1 MAEDRTLA
9 TELESR
15 EVAEQA
21 REQEWGKSSFARAL
35 FEGRLDLESFRRAR
49 SPQLNSQ
56 PMILCGVI
64 ELDPRVEPIHAFH

>member
-1 MAEDRTLA
+1 MAEDRKLA

-35 FEGRLDLESFRRAR
+35 FEGRLDLDLIYPFPEPDADERQRAAEFMAKLEVFVR
-49 SPQLNSQ
+49 
-56 PMILCGVI
+56 
-64 ELDPRVEPIHAFH
+64 